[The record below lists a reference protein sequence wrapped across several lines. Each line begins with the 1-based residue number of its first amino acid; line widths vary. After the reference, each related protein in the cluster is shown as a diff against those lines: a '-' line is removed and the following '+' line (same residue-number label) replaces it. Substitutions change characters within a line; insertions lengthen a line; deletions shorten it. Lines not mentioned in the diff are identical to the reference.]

1 MRGLIGPQS
10 VNSLVSGVL
19 IESAPLDNGESHEY
33 RQFLGDLLE
42 MRTQT
47 LTLLTQPLHQFYKTR
62 KVATHFWFDPHV
74 EQTMHHQPEGSER
87 DNTWNVTMGFIQD
100 ELKKQKVWFVDRKE
114 NVVNLSFCLFFLDRH
129 CRFEILYSSCWK
141 YTECF

>member
-1 MRGLIGPQS
+1 LVLTDEGQVRPLNAEHAPNDIHELVGYRLPDELYYYLMRGLIGPQS
-10 VNSLVSGVL
+10 VNCLVSGVL

-47 LTLLTQPLHQFYKTR
+47 LTLLTQSLHQFYKTR
-62 KVATHFWFDPHV
+62 KVTTHFWFDPHV

-100 ELKKQKVWFVDRKE
+100 ELKKQKV
-114 NVVNLSFCLFFLDRH
+114 
-129 CRFEILYSSCWK
+129 
-141 YTECF
+141 